1 MDSTFERVV
10 EILRD
15 KCELD
20 ETVEITMDTTF
31 KDIDLDSLSVVEID
45 RLPAGITITE
55 AKSPGTDC
63 SRRFFIHIIYLF
75 LAIRPIGECW
85 RRSWA

>member
-20 ETVEITMDTTF
+20 EAVEITMDTTF
-31 KDIDLDSLSVVEID
+31 KDIDLDSLSVVEIALECED
-45 RLPAGITITE
+45 EFGIEIDVEEPPQTMGAFVELIE
-55 AKSPGTDC
+55 SLLG
-63 SRRFFIHIIYLF
+63 
-75 LAIRPIGECW
+75 
-85 RRSWA
+85 

>member
-31 KDIDLDSLSVVEID
+31 KDIDLDSLSVVEIALECED
-45 RLPAGITITE
+45 AFGIEIDVEEPPQTMGAFVELID
-55 AKSPGTDC
+55 S
-63 SRRFFIHIIYLF
+63 L
-75 LAIRPIGECW
+75 LA
-85 RRSWA
+85 